1 MPKAKNNG
9 KSKTRRRATPFNK
22 NNSNINYTRYGAEE
36 QSAANV
42 AKMGG
47 LPLNWG
53 GNEIN
58 GILSQPNVNSAA
70 AAPVGNSQR
79 FNIRRNGSMDRNVPL
94 FNLSNMTNSRPE
106 VTAAALDSLDQ
117 ANVAA
122 LNAAAAAPRAGAGG
136 VAATVSPWRV
146 ATGPNPFP
154 RQTLHH
160 YPLLVAGSTGNIAEI
175 DRMTSSITNKTTSR
189 SEVYDLLSQAMSMLN
204 APERF
209 GKSGVQKS
217 LTQLFNASAK
227 AWGLSNSVLKKV

>member
-9 KSKTRRRATPFNK
+9 KSRTRRRVTPFNK

-53 GNEIN
+53 GNENN
-58 GILSQPNVNSAA
+58 GVFSQPNVNSTA

-106 VTAAALDSLDQ
+106 VTAAALESLDP

-122 LNAAAAAPRAGAGG
+122 LNAAAAPRAGAGG
-136 VAATVSPWRV
+136 LAPWHV

-189 SEVYDLLSQAMSMLN
+189 SEVYDLLSQTMSMLN

-209 GKSGVQKS
+209 AKSGVQKS
-217 LTQLFNASAK
+217 LTQLFNASAI
-227 AWGLSNSVLKKV
+227 AFGLSSSVLKKV